1 MSTVD
6 VMGQLE
12 KLAASNPQKLNWRTS
27 IVDLLKLLGQ
37 DSTLGAR
44 KRLAQQL
51 GYPGVPNGSA
61 EMNIWLH
68 QRVIEKYIQGRG
80 SLDKA
85 LPAQS
90 AS

>member
-1 MSTVD
+1 
-6 VMGQLE
+6 
-12 KLAASNPQKLNWRTS
+12 
-27 IVDLLKLLGQ
+27 LKLLGQ
-37 DSTLGAR
+37 DSTLGAH

-61 EMNIWLH
+61 EMNFWLH
-68 QRVIEKYIQGRG
+68 QLVIERFIEGRDT
-80 SLDKA
+80 LDKA